1 MNKTNVNA
9 TTNTIHILMD
19 IFVGACTYL
28 ISLLIAGGFGAGDA
42 SFKALLVYAGFMLVY
57 VLSNKEERIYNIT
70 TFFYV
75 DRMLKRTTRSFIVAA
90 IFTSAFLYYFIGSDE
105 VIRKF
110 FITFLIIGY
119 VALVANTF
127 LMRVLGKFSKNDYI
141 ARTVLAGSKEDF
153 EKFRYFLNKTNI
165 KMNILGYIT
174 FDKEYDSSKYL
185 GSVNDL
191 EGIIRTKSVD
201 QVYFMQ
207 NSEDTL
213 ALQPLLD
220 LCIEMGVTARVVMNF
235 YKPRSVNSYVSS
247 IGTYPVVTYHTI
259 SFNTFEKLVKRA
271 LDICGAMV
279 GIIISSPI
287 MLITALAIK
296 LDSKG
301 PVLFKQVRVGMNG
314 RQFKIFKFRTMCAD
328 AEAKKKELMN
338 QNEMGNN
345 LMFKMENDPRITKVG
360 GFLRKTSIDELPQFF
375 NVLRGEMS
383 LVGTR
388 PPTVDEV
395 SEYDRSHWRRIS
407 IKPGITGMWQVSGR
421 SNIKDFDEVVKLDTQ
436 YIDNWSVWLD
446 IKILFKTVFLVFN
459 RKSGAY

>member
-9 TTNTIHILMD
+9 TTNTMHILMD
-19 IFVGACTYL
+19 ILVGACTYL
-28 ISLLIAGGFGAGDA
+28 ISLLVAGGFGDGDA
-42 SFKALLVYAGFMLVY
+42 SFKALLVFGGFMLIY

-75 DRMLKRTTRSFIVAA
+75 DRMLKRTTRSFLIAA
-90 IFTSAFLYYFIGSDE
+90 IFTSASLYYFIGSDE
-105 VIRKF
+105 KIKKF
-110 FITFLIIGY
+110 FIIFLVIGY
-119 VALVANTF
+119 FALVANTF
-127 LMRVLGKFSKNDYI
+127 LMRVIGKFSKNDYI
-141 ARTVLAGSKEDF
+141 ARTILAGTKEDF

-165 KMNILGYIT
+165 KMNILGYMT
-174 FDKEYDSSKYL
+174 FDKEYDNSKYL
-185 GSVNDL
+185 GSVYEL
-191 EGIIRTKSVD
+191 EQIIRTKSVD

-207 NSEDTL
+207 NSDDTL
-213 ALQPLLD
+213 SLQPLLD

-259 SFNTFEKLVKRA
+259 SFNNFEKVVKRA
-271 LDICGAMV
+271 LDIVGAMA

-287 MLITALAIK
+287 MLVTALAIK
-296 LDSKG
+296 IDSKG

-314 RQFKIFKFRTMCAD
+314 RKFKIFKFRTMCAD
-328 AEAKKKELMN
+328 AEAKKKDLMS
-338 QNEMGNN
+338 QNEMGNG

-375 NVLRGEMS
+375 NVLKGDMS

-395 SEYDRSHWRRIS
+395 SAYERSHWRRIS

-446 IKILFKTVFLVFN
+446 IKILFKTVLLVFSH
-459 RKSGAY
+459 KGAY